1 VLTHVFWIIAAAC
14 VFAALYYCLAAG
26 MRNGDRPG
34 DAEITALLST
44 GTQPD
49 EARPVIVVHVRN
61 PSGTPVLVALS
72 ARRALLPALL
82 TEPRGV
88 SVPWLTRRGKFLP
101 GKYETIG
108 VAPADGAAELG
119 CRSPCGRVATCSPP
133 PSARRAAG
141 CACTGCGSAP
151 SVTRQRGGT
160 SAFPPPRCAED
171 SMARRHRR

>member
-1 VLTHVFWIIAAAC
+1 M
-14 VFAALYYCLAAG
+14 FAALYYCLAAG
-26 MRNGDRPG
+26 LRNGDRPG

-72 ARRALLPALL
+72 ARRALLPAPL

-88 SVPWLTRRGKFLP
+88 SVPWLTGRGKFRP

-108 VAPADGAAELG
+108 VAPADGAAELAVPVAVRARRYVLTAAVG
-119 CRSPCGRVATCSPP
+119 QEGGRLRVHRLRLGPVRYPAAGRDEHF
-133 PSARRAAG
+133 PSATLR
-141 CACTGCGSAP
+141 
-151 SVTRQRGGT
+151 
-160 SAFPPPRCAED
+160 
-171 SMARRHRR
+171 